1 MEPPTTKKDI
11 KYFAVEHTPKQYSKN
26 TSYYAAIS
34 QKRLNDHFQQIKSP
48 FQNGEVKIRES
59 TLEEATNSKYF
70 ERFKRLGYKLADGV
84 FYLGTIL

>member
-1 MEPPTTKKDI
+1 MKPHTTKKDI

-26 TSYYAAIS
+26 TLYYATIS
-34 QKRLNDHFQQIKSP
+34 QERLKDYFQQNKLP

-70 ERFKRLGYKLADGV
+70 EQFKRLGYKMADGV